1 MLSVSLF
8 TSFVQ
13 LHISAQTQP
22 NNIYPDLIW
31 KFFCRTTH
39 LLLAEYH
46 VYARGVTEL
55 TFHVSLKPQDQGG
68 PLLQVLSHFL
78 ASKSLFWSIL
88 PTTILFEYLSL
99 YSLLYPPP
107 SNCWFFHFP
116 LSCFFYYHHFLYNY
130 LISPPP
136 CLAHA
141 FSLVFINFT
150 LFRSSHPEVF
160 SRKGVLE
167 ICSKFTG
174 EYPCRSVISMK
185 LQSNF
190 IEIIL
195 LLKVWLG
202 QPPED
207 VNQKKFKIKLHCRRK

>member
-1 MLSVSLF
+1 MYMPVG
-8 TSFVQ
+8 Q
-13 LHISAQTQP
+13 QNLHFM
-22 NNIYPDLIW
+22 YRW
-31 KFFCRTTH
+31 RHRTK
-39 LLLAEYH
+39 E
-46 VYARGVTEL
+46 
-55 TFHVSLKPQDQGG
+55 
-68 PLLQVLSHFL
+68 VLS
-78 ASKSLFWSIL
+78 SKSCHTFWL
-88 PTTILFEYLSL
+88 LNHYFDAFFQRL
-99 YSLLYPPP
+99 Y
-107 SNCWFFHFP
+107 
-116 LSCFFYYHHFLYNY
+116 FLYIFWILDFHSTVFYILHHLIVSFFIFHY
-130 LISPPP
+130 LAFFITTTFYIITLFHLR
-136 CLAHA
+136 LAHA

-202 QPPED
+202 QTPED